1 MRIEI
6 DSAKCAGHAR
16 CNAVAPALFP
26 LDDDGYV
33 ALSGFEVPPG
43 SEDDAE
49 LGADSCPECA
59 ITVVR

>member
-1 MRIEI
+1 VRIEI

-16 CNAVAPALFP
+16 CNAVASALFP

-33 ALSGFEVPPG
+33 ALSEFEVPPG
-43 SEDDAE
+43 REDDAE